1 MGGSVE
7 GHNTSVAR
15 RTLNP
20 NDVSVY
26 KIERAGLK
34 SDNLEASI
42 SDEEV
47 HSRVPLP
54 PPELLTSALTHS
66 EQIKDKV
73 EQCATDLSSVNL
85 VLRQEIVDDV
95 HAEEVA
101 RAILLS
107 EKVEAK
113 VQECAEQLAVVNDA
127 LAEEIDE
134 RQNLDRALSTSN
146 FALLESKAQEEQS
159 MYRSLHDAVTGLPNL
174 SLFNDRLNL
183 ALTQTKR
190 HKRRLAV
197 MFIDL
202 DKFKSINDTHGHDV
216 GDDVLKEVAR
226 RLQGAV
232 REGDTVS
239 RRSGDEFL
247 LLMLDAN
254 DENSVV
260 NLAMKIVDCIG
271 QASGIGG
278 TKLSVRP
285 SVGIALYPEHGQ
297 SPMELLKNAD
307 FAMYAAKQR
316 AEGYAVFN
324 PLADK
329 MNQRT
334 N

>member
-1 MGGSVE
+1 M
-7 GHNTSVAR
+7 
-15 RTLNP
+15 
-20 NDVSVY
+20 
-26 KIERAGLK
+26 K
-34 SDNLEASI
+34 SDNREASI
-42 SDEEV
+42 PDEEV
-47 HSRVPLP
+47 HSRVPAP
-54 PPELLTSALTHS
+54 PPVLLTSALSHS

-73 EQCATDLSSVNL
+73 EQCATDLSSVNV

-95 HAEEVA
+95 HAEEVG

-113 VQECAEQLAVVNDA
+113 VQECADQLAVVNDA

-146 FALLESKAQEEQS
+146 AALLESKAQEEQA
-159 MYRSLHDAVTGLPNL
+159 MHRSLHDAVTGLPNL
-174 SLFNDRLNL
+174 PLFNDRLSL
-183 ALTQTKR
+183 ALTQAKR
-190 HKRRLAV
+190 HKQRLAV

-202 DKFKSINDTHGHDV
+202 DKFKNINDTHGHDV

-226 RLQGAV
+226 RLQGVV

-247 LLMLDAN
+247 LLMLDAS
-254 DENSVV
+254 DESSVV
-260 NLAMKIVDCIG
+260 KLAVKIIDNIG
-271 QASGIGG
+271 QACGIGG
-278 TKLSVRP
+278 AKLSVRP

-297 SPMELLKNAD
+297 SPLELLKNAD

-316 AEGYAVFN
+316 EEGYAVFS
-324 PLADK
+324 PQADK
-329 MNQRT
+329 T